1 MGCSPCLST
10 RIRCSWQRPTA
21 PQPARRFTSRARHRR
36 NTARYTEATT
46 CLHPRGLFS
55 PISLAGGSPRHRKPM
70 PTGSRSGS
78 MIRID
83 RLVPRVR
90 AKSQPI
96 LRHKPAKRKRI
107 LYRRYLVSL
116 EVRRRNPTRLSRSRR
131 RETHHEQDSGGV
143 SGKRSP
149 SDSFDP
155 LRRTIACR
163 RPREAGRAARG
174 SITTADAGGQ
184 FRDRCEAGA
193 YRGAARGSVLA
204 RKDYREAAQVYKRLT
219 DQNPQNPVYL
229 NKLGI
234 ALHQQAALGQALKY
248 YERASK
254 ADPSYADAQ
263 NNIATIWYQRK
274 KYGKAIKAY
283 HKAISIRGDVAVLHS
298 NLAYAYFADKK
309 YENAIV
315 SFRQALAL
323 DPQLFE
329 HNGSR
334 TGSLLQDRSVE
345 DSGRVYFLLAKSFA
359 EAGNLERCLIYLRK
373 AKDEGYKELSA
384 VRTDPSF
391 AAVVKD
397 PAIQEVL
404 APKPPDGTQP

>member
-1 MGCSPCLST
+1 
-10 RIRCSWQRPTA
+10 
-21 PQPARRFTSRARHRR
+21 
-36 NTARYTEATT
+36 
-46 CLHPRGLFS
+46 
-55 PISLAGGSPRHRKPM
+55 
-70 PTGSRSGS
+70 
-78 MIRID
+78 MIRI
-83 RLVPRVR
+83 RMAFPAIVLLCALSVSSAGQTFVETPGSPVVPRAVQSP
-90 AKSQPI
+90 AQTAAQSPAESSVI
-96 LRHKPAKRKRI
+96 VVKPGLTEEQLAD
-107 LYRRYLVSL
+107 LYM
-116 EVRRRNPTRLSRSRR
+116 
-131 RETHHEQDSGGV
+131 
-143 SGKRSP
+143 
-149 SDSFDP
+149 
-155 LRRTIACR
+155 
-163 RPREAGRAARG
+163 
-174 SITTADAGGQ
+174 
-184 FRDRCEAGA
+184 
-193 YRGAARGSVLA
+193 A

-263 NNIATIWYQRK
+263 NNIGTIWYQRK
-274 KYGKAIKAY
+274 KYGKAIEAY

-345 DSGRVYFLLAKSFA
+345 DRGRFYFLLAKSFA

>member
-1 MGCSPCLST
+1 MTKIPMAYPASILLFTLSMP
-10 RIRCSWQRPTA
+10 S
-21 PQPARRFTSRARHRR
+21 
-36 NTARYTEATT
+36 
-46 CLHPRGLFS
+46 
-55 PISLAGGSPRHRKPM
+55 AGQTLVETPGKP
-70 PTGSRSGS
+70 
-78 MIRID
+78 
-83 RLVPRVR
+83 LVPRAALSQAQAQSPAESSIIVVR
-90 AKSQPI
+90 PE
-96 LRHKPAKRKRI
+96 L
-107 LYRRYLVSL
+107 
-116 EVRRRNPTRLSRSRR
+116 TD
-131 RETHHEQDSGGV
+131 EQLGD
-143 SGKRSP
+143 
-149 SDSFDP
+149 
-155 LRRTIACR
+155 LHM
-163 RPREAGRAARG
+163 
-174 SITTADAGGQ
+174 
-184 FRDRCEAGA
+184 
-193 YRGAARGSVLA
+193 A
-204 RKDYREAAQVYKRLT
+204 RKEYREAAQVYKRLA
-219 DQNPQNPVYL
+219 DQEPRNPIYL

-263 NNIATIWYQRK
+263 NNIGTIWYQRK
-274 KYGKAIKAY
+274 RYGKAIKAY
-283 HKAISIRGDVAVLHS
+283 QKAISIRGDVAVLHS

-315 SFRQALAL
+315 CFRQALAL

-345 DSGRVYFLLAKSFA
+345 DRGRFYFLLAKSFA